1 MENARQTP
9 CAAEST
15 VITASLPPA
24 ALIATEELSSSL
36 PWSSVDPGKE
46 RDSDVSDAGEPIER
60 QVFEPGQVFHQVE
73 IVRFIGA
80 GYSGEVYEVRH
91 RITGARCALK
101 IMHLRDRKDARKAER
116 SLAEA
121 HGTFGIQHAN
131 VVDVFDIGCEA
142 DGTAWM
148 LMEFLDGPTLA
159 TVLER
164 QGRLSPLFAL
174 HVALEVAWGLDAAHE
189 NQIIHRDVKPD
200 NIAFTADGSV
210 KVVDFSIAKVIPY
223 EMRTTQRNVRL
234 GTCAYMAPEN
244 LDGAEADA
252 RFDIYSLG
260 LVLWEMM
267 AGRHPFHD
275 AFHDRT
281 LLVRRQFFTDPE
293 PLSEVAG
300 LPDYVDE
307 VIRRATAKQAAAR
320 YLTMAEMAQ
329 ALIALRGRLEKDEA
343 EGRISLVV
351 PPGEPP
357 IPGRSRSR
365 AVYRPPVTGPTLEVP
380 RPEPSAKVVVA
391 SPAPALGPCGT
402 VPVDRESVRAAAFGP
417 GPRDAEGDGRAP
429 GSAGRTARGTEIMP
443 AADRA
448 SLSRPPPTGAS
459 RPPAARTTSP
469 MLRQVAAETERAA
482 GERGDGA
489 HGRREV
495 RMAPWMLI
503 ALVLSSSVASALA
516 VRWIAPA
523 GRPSGDAP
531 PAAQSLVAPAVEG
544 GAAAAG
550 EAAAGE
556 AAPVVAGAAAGVGAP
571 LAATSVGADA
581 AAGAGAPLAAT
592 PVGADAA
599 AGAGAPLAATSV
611 GADAAA
617 GGVVAAPPASR
628 RSPDRAA
635 SEAARSV
642 ATARGGAA
650 APASPAASAAARG
663 GAAAPVPS
671 RAAPA
676 PGPHRT
682 AAPAAPSAPRRGEP
696 RPFGDSPLF

>member
-1 MENARQTP
+1 MENAKRTTH
-9 CAAEST
+9 ATEAT
-15 VITASLPPA
+15 DVTASLPAA
-24 ALIATEELSSSL
+24 ALIATEEISSSP
-36 PWSSVDPGKE
+36 PWSSVGHGKE

-60 QVFEPGQVFHQVE
+60 QVFQPGQVFHQVE
-73 IVRFIGA
+73 VVRFIGA

-131 VVDVFDIGCEA
+131 VVEVFDIGCEA

-148 LMEFLDGPTLA
+148 LMEFLDGPTLT

-164 QGRLSPLFAL
+164 QVRLSPLFAL

-260 LVLWEMM
+260 LVLWEMI
-267 AGRHPFHD
+267 AGHHPFHD

-300 LPDYVDE
+300 LPAYVDE
-307 VIRRATAKQAAAR
+307 VIRRATAKEAAAR

-329 ALIALRGRLEKDEA
+329 AMIALRSRLEKDDA

-357 IPGRSRSR
+357 VPGRSRAR
-365 AVYRPPVTGPTLEVP
+365 AVYRPPATGPTLEVP
-380 RPEPSAKVVVA
+380 RPEPSARVVVA
-391 SPAPALGPCGT
+391 SPAPALGPGGT

-417 GPRDAEGDGRAP
+417 GPGDREGDGRAP
-429 GSAGRTARGTEIMP
+429 SSSGRTARGTEIMP
-443 AADRA
+443 VAERS
-448 SLSRPPPTGAS
+448 SLSRPPPPGSS

-469 MLRQVAAETERAA
+469 MLRQIAADREGAP

-495 RMAPWMLI
+495 RVAPWMLV
-503 ALVLSSSVASALA
+503 ALVLSSSLASALA
-516 VRWIAPA
+516 VRWIAPPGVPQGGAAPRGETVVAPSEAVLPGPAAAREATAAIATPVGTA
-523 GRPSGDAP
+523 GSAAAALPAATSVGSAAPPAGSAAP
-531 PAAQSLVAPAVEG
+531 PAATSVGPAPVGSAAPPAATSLGSDVPPATPVGAAAPSRSARQRAP

-550 EAAAGE
+550 
-556 AAPVVAGAAAGVGAP
+556 
-571 LAATSVGADA
+571 S
-581 AAGAGAPLAAT
+581 
-592 PVGADAA
+592 
-599 AGAGAPLAATSV
+599 S
-611 GADAAA
+611 
-617 GGVVAAPPASR
+617 
-628 RSPDRAA
+628 
-635 SEAARSV
+635 
-642 ATARGGAA
+642 
-650 APASPAASAAARG
+650 

-671 RAAPA
+671 GTGRGGVAAPA
-676 PGPHRT
+676 PSLGATRAGASPAPRRP
-682 AAPAAPSAPRRGEP
+682 AAPAAPAAPKRGGAAP
-696 RPFGDSPLF
+696 SGRAPIF

>member
-1 MENARQTP
+1 MENTTRIP
-9 CAAEST
+9 HAAEAT
-15 VITASLPPA
+15 DVTASLPPA
-24 ALIATEELSSSL
+24 ALTATEELSSL
-36 PWSSVDPGKE
+36 PPWSSVDPAKE

-60 QVFEPGQVFHQVE
+60 QVFQPGQVFHQVE
-73 IVRFIGA
+73 IVRFVGA

-91 RITGARCALK
+91 RITGARHALK
-101 IMHLRDRKDARKAER
+101 IMHLRDRMDARKAER

-159 TVLER
+159 TILER

-244 LDGAEADA
+244 LEGAEADA

-267 AGRHPFHD
+267 AGRHPFRE

-281 LLVRRQFFTDPE
+281 LLAKWQFFMDPA

-300 LPDYVDE
+300 LPAYVDE
-307 VIRRATAKQAAAR
+307 VIRRATAKEPSER

-329 ALIALRGRLEKDEA
+329 AIIALRNRIEQDEA

-365 AVYRPPVTGPTLEVP
+365 AVYRPPSTGPTLEVP
-380 RPEPSAKVVVA
+380 RREPSAKVVVA
-391 SPAPALGPCGT
+391 PPVPLIGPGGT
-402 VPVDRESVRAAAFGP
+402 MPVDAAAIAAAGGGRGAFGS
-417 GPRDAEGDGRAP
+417 AP
-429 GSAGRTARGTEIMP
+429 GGGAPGGAARTARGTEIMP
-443 AADRA
+443 VVERA
-448 SLSRPPPTGAS
+448 PGSRPPPPRPS
-459 RPPAARTTSP
+459 RPAAVRTTSP
-469 MLRQVAAETERAA
+469 MLRQLGDAAEGAQGAA
-482 GERGDGA
+482 GEAGEREGGA
-489 HGRREV
+489 RGRREV
-495 RMAPWMLI
+495 RVTPWTLV
-503 ALVLSSSVASALA
+503 ALVLASSVGSALA
-516 VRWIAPA
+516 VRWLALPEAAQGGPAAAQGGPEAAPLVSAAAQGGPGALPEAAPLVSAAAQGGPGALPEAAPLVPAAGAIEAPGARGTGDAIEALGAGAEAAPA
-523 GRPSGDAP
+523 AGAATAPAAGRSSRQTAGSAAAP
-531 PAAQSLVAPAVEG
+531 PASAGRG
-544 GAAAAG
+544 GAAAAP
-550 EAAAGE
+550 AAAGR
-556 AAPVVAGAAAGVGAP
+556 GA
-571 LAATSVGADA
+571 
-581 AAGAGAPLAAT
+581 
-592 PVGADAA
+592 
-599 AGAGAPLAATSV
+599 
-611 GADAAA
+611 
-617 GGVVAAPPASR
+617 
-628 RSPDRAA
+628 
-635 SEAARSV
+635 
-642 ATARGGAA
+642 AA
-650 APASPAASAAARG
+650 APASSTP
-663 GAAAPVPS
+663 
-671 RAAPA
+671 RATTA
-676 PGPHRT
+676 PGPRAASRT
-682 AAPAAPSAPRRGEP
+682 PAPAAPRRREP
-696 RPFGDSPLF
+696 PPFGESPIF

>member
-1 MENARQTP
+1 MENAKRTTH
-9 CAAEST
+9 ATEAT
-15 VITASLPPA
+15 DVTASLPAA
-24 ALIATEELSSSL
+24 ALIATEEISSSP
-36 PWSSVDPGKE
+36 PWSSVGHGKE

-60 QVFEPGQVFHQVE
+60 QVFQPGQVFHQVE
-73 IVRFIGA
+73 VVRFIGA

-131 VVDVFDIGCEA
+131 VVEVFDIGCEA

-148 LMEFLDGPTLA
+148 LMEFLDGPTLT

-260 LVLWEMM
+260 LVLWEMI
-267 AGRHPFHD
+267 AGHHPFHD

-300 LPDYVDE
+300 LPAYVDE
-307 VIRRATAKQAAAR
+307 VIRRATAKEAAAR

-329 ALIALRGRLEKDEA
+329 AMIALRSRLEKDDA

-357 IPGRSRSR
+357 VPGRSRAR
-365 AVYRPPVTGPTLEVP
+365 AVYRPPATGPTLEVP
-380 RPEPSAKVVVA
+380 RPEPSARVVVA
-391 SPAPALGPCGT
+391 SPAPALGPGGT

-417 GPRDAEGDGRAP
+417 GSGDREGDGRAP
-429 GSAGRTARGTEIMP
+429 GSSGRTARGTEIMP
-443 AADRA
+443 VAERS
-448 SLSRPPPTGAS
+448 SLSRPPPPGSS

-469 MLRQVAAETERAA
+469 MLRQIAADREGAP

-495 RMAPWMLI
+495 RVAPWMLV
-503 ALVLSSSVASALA
+503 ALVLSSSLASALA
-516 VRWIAPA
+516 VRWIAPP
-523 GRPSGDAP
+523 GAP
-531 PAAQSLVAPAVEG
+531 QG
-544 GAAAAG
+544 GAAPRG
-550 EAAAGE
+550 ETVVAPSEAVLPGPAAAREATAAIATSVGSVPVGSAASAAAATATPVGS
-556 AAPVVAGAAAGVGAP
+556 AAPPTATPVGSAAP
-571 LAATSVGADA
+571 PAATSVGSAV
-581 AAGAGAPLAAT
+581 PAAT
-592 PVGADAA
+592 PVGAAAPSRSARQRAAGAAA
-599 AGAGAPLAATSV
+599 AGSSG
-611 GADAAA
+611 AAA
-617 GGVVAAPPASR
+617 PVSPATGRGVVAAPAPSLGAT
-628 RSPDRAA
+628 RA
-635 SEAARSV
+635 
-642 ATARGGAA
+642 G
-650 APASPAASAAARG
+650 ASPAPRR
-663 GAAAPVPS
+663 P
-671 RAAPA
+671 
-676 PGPHRT
+676 
-682 AAPAAPSAPRRGEP
+682 AAPAAPKRGGAAPSGRAP
-696 RPFGDSPLF
+696 IF

>member
-1 MENARQTP
+1 MENTTP
-9 CAAEST
+9 IPHAAEAT
-15 VITASLPPA
+15 DVTASLPPA
-24 ALIATEELSSSL
+24 ALAATEELSSL
-36 PWSSVDPGKE
+36 PPWSSVDPGKE

-60 QVFEPGQVFHQVE
+60 QVFQPGQVFHQVE

-80 GYSGEVYEVRH
+80 GYSGEVYEARH

-148 LMEFLDGPTLA
+148 LMEFLDGPTL
-159 TVLER
+159 TTILER

-252 RFDIYSLG
+252 RFDVYSLG
-260 LVLWEMM
+260 LVLWEMI

-293 PLSEVAG
+293 PLSEVTG

-307 VIRRATAKQAAAR
+307 VIRRATAKQAATR

-329 ALIALRGRLEKDEA
+329 AMIALRSRLEKDEA

-357 IPGRSRSR
+357 VPGRSRSR

-380 RPEPSAKVVVA
+380 RPEPSARVVVT
-391 SPAPALGPCGT
+391 SPAPALGPGGT

-417 GPRDAEGDGRAP
+417 GPREAEGDGHAP
-429 GSAGRTARGTEIMP
+429 GSAGRTARGTEIMR

-448 SLSRPPPTGAS
+448 SLSRPPPPGSS

-469 MLRQVAAETERAA
+469 MLRQIAAERERAA

-495 RMAPWMLI
+495 RMAPWVLI

-523 GRPSGDAP
+523 VVQQGGA
-531 PAAQSLVAPAVEG
+531 APAVEG
-544 GAAAAG
+544 GAAL
-550 EAAAGE
+550 
-556 AAPVVAGAAAGVGAP
+556 AGAAAPRPDEAPPSGPAEVGATG
-571 LAATSVGADA
+571 ASGSGEATSLGAVPDA
-581 AAGAGAPLAAT
+581 
-592 PVGADAA
+592 V
-599 AGAGAPLAATSV
+599 
-611 GADAAA
+611 
-617 GGVVAAPPASR
+617 
-628 RSPDRAA
+628 
-635 SEAARSV
+635 
-642 ATARGGAA
+642 
-650 APASPAASAAARG
+650 
-663 GAAAPVPS
+663 
-671 RAAPA
+671 
-676 PGPHRT
+676 
-682 AAPAAPSAPRRGEP
+682 
-696 RPFGDSPLF
+696 